1 MSLQNGH
8 MADHKGLSAAEAPA
22 WRIVLERPSSEEQ
35 PARFAVLR
43 GERKV
48 AWGLRDQDAAARWL
62 RRLSAPTQAPLAL
75 AAR

>member
-1 MSLQNGH
+1 MSPQT
-8 MADHKGLSAAEAPA
+8 AEHKAATRTETPT

-48 AWGLRDQDAAARWL
+48 AWGLRDRDAAARWL
-62 RRLSAPTQAPLAL
+62 RRLSAATQAPLAL